1 MTKDHSHDKKS
12 SQSNPKITRTILND
26 IRRGG
31 FKRTLRQDFRDIY
44 YFYLDQETRER
55 LSHMGRIKKWIFL
68 VIWILKSLILKL
80 APTRRI
86 LLVVSLILIFI
97 SGNYTTSNDVNVS
110 LNIDRLG
117 YLLLLIILMLE
128 LKDKWLA
135 QDELAVGRAV
145 QNALLP
151 HQNPILDGWEIW
163 LYTQPANEVGGDL
176 VDYISLNKNKLGLA
190 LGDVAGKGLG
200 AALLMAKL
208 QATLR
213 AIVRNFRSLA
223 ELGAQLN
230 EIFCRDGIPNR
241 FASMI
246 YIQLESGSGLVRLL
260 NAGHMPPIVMR
271 QQKLEEMA
279 PGAPALGINL
289 EARYVEQSAE
299 LKPGDLLLVYS
310 DGLTEARNDRDEFF
324 GEKRLLNLLPRLV
337 DLSPEKMG
345 IRLLN
350 AVENFIGDARRSD
363 DLSLIILKK
372 N

>member
-1 MTKDHSHDKKS
+1 MKNDHSHDKNS
-12 SQSNPKITRTILND
+12 SQNSPKITRTILND

-55 LSHMGRIKKWIFL
+55 LSHMGRVKRWIYL

-86 LLVVSLILIFI
+86 LLVISLICLFI
-97 SGNYTTSNDVNVS
+97 SGNYTTNNDVNIS
-110 LNIDRLG
+110 LNINRLG

-128 LKDKWLA
+128 LKDKWFA

-151 HQNPILDGWEIW
+151 RHNPILHGWDVW

-176 VDYISLNKNKLGLA
+176 VDYIELSESKLGLA

-213 AIVRNFRSLA
+213 AMVRNFRSLA

-241 FASMI
+241 FASLV
-246 YIQLESGSGLVRLL
+246 YIQLESGSGLIRLL

-271 QQKLEEMA
+271 QQKLEEMT

-289 EARYVEQSAE
+289 EARYAEQSVE
-299 LKPGDLLLVYS
+299 LKPEDLLLVYS
-310 DGLTEARNDRDEFF
+310 DGLTEARNEQDAFF
-324 GEKRLLNLLPRLV
+324 GETRLLNLLPRLV

-372 N
+372 I

>member
-1 MTKDHSHDKKS
+1 MKNNHSNHKKS
-12 SQSNPKITRTILND
+12 SPNSPKITRTIIND

-55 LSHMGRIKKWIFL
+55 LSQMGRIKKWIYL
-68 VIWILKSLILKL
+68 VLWILKSLILKL

-86 LLVVSLILIFI
+86 LLVISLILIFI
-97 SGNYTTSNDVNVS
+97 SSNYTTSNDVNIS
-110 LNIDRLG
+110 LNIDRVG

-151 HQNPILDGWEIW
+151 RHNPILDGWEIW
-163 LYTQPANEVGGDL
+163 LYTQP
-176 VDYISLNKNKLGLA
+176 
-190 LGDVAGKGLG
+190 AGKGLG

-213 AIVRNFRSLA
+213 AMVRNFRSLA
-223 ELGAQLN
+223 ELGVQLN

-241 FASMI
+241 FASLV
-246 YIQLESGSGLVRLL
+246 YIQLESGSGLIRLL

-271 QQKLEEMA
+271 QQKLEEMT

-289 EARYVEQSAE
+289 KAHYAEQSVE

-310 DGLTEARNDRDEFF
+310 DGLTEARNEQSAFF
-324 GEKRLLNLLPRLV
+324 GEKRLLNLLPRLA

-372 N
+372 I